1 MAPIAAAAGAAAGAV
16 APVAAA
22 AGAAAGAVAPVA
34 AAAGAA
40 AGAVAPAAAAVTGQA
55 SAGAVA
61 PAAAAVAGQ
70 AGANGLHE
78 RRDGSRANM
87 LKRDRPAL
95 NEQHVPMSL
104 DSSGRDRSLIQIGA
118 ALVLRRMPD
127 GAQRASFIALLC
139 DTGCERNVF
148 RKENSV
154 ACPTLADELC
164 GASGAV
170 AVGGGHYELG
180 AKAYQDL
187 WIDGYCV
194 RRYGRQH
201 TNDDAGSLDFMCMH
215 DLYALGIDLHSL
227 GHRLLHAR
235 KGNLAKRAR
244 VDSAK
249 FANGTEAPVIHF
261 LQHVVM
267 ELDQSRHAAADGQRK
282 FPLIVSNVDGGT
294 FPTQMVPYSQAID
307 SRIMLASKSRQAVLK
322 ALRPQAPFVP

>member
-1 MAPIAAAAGAAAGAV
+1 
-16 APVAAA
+16 
-22 AGAAAGAVAPVA
+22 
-34 AAAGAA
+34 
-40 AGAVAPAAAAVTGQA
+40 
-55 SAGAVA
+55 
-61 PAAAAVAGQ
+61 
-70 AGANGLHE
+70 
-78 RRDGSRANM
+78 M

-154 ACPTLADELC
+154 ACPTLADDLC

-244 VDSAK
+244 VDSAR

-261 LQHVVM
+261 LQYVVM

-294 FPTQMVPYSQAID
+294 FPKQMVPYSQAID